1 MTAQEVLKQYFG
13 YDHFRNG
20 QADLISHILNHQD
33 VFGIMPTG
41 AGKSLCYQ
49 IPALLWP
56 GLTIVI
62 SPLISLMH
70 DQVSALQANGIPAVF
85 LNSTLNDAEYR
96 TTLRQIYKG
105 EIRLLYIAPERLNTP
120 AFLRMAQQ
128 LPISMITVDEAHCV
142 SQWGHDFRPSYL
154 QILPFLQSL
163 PYRPV
168 ISAFTATATQEVA
181 NDIVKLL
188 GLSHPYCLTTGFDR
202 ENLSFSIRQPRDK
215 FQELTN
221 FLKEH
226 PGQTGIIYCI
236 SRRLVEH
243 VTQDLNAIGFPAVRY
258 HAGLS
263 EEERRENQNAFI
275 YDKVRLIVATNAFG
289 MGVDK
294 SNISFVIHYNMP
306 KNLESYYQEAGRAGR
321 DGSPAECVLFYHFSD
336 FKTNEFLIEHSGENE
351 LISPEVRKERQQ
363 KEKYHLRLMQNYCAE
378 TSCLRKYLLN
388 YFGENPPEYCGN
400 CSFCQSRSYP
410 ENITQEA
417 QKIISCIYRLYQQ
430 GIYFGEKDVTAVIRG
445 SHAEKYQS
453 FSGTLSTF
461 GILKNL
467 SEKKCLEILR
477 FLVYKGWL
485 VRNGDKTLHLN
496 RNSAILLKEKP
507 EIIMYIAKSSG
518 MSSNVR
524 TRNQKARSDDRLF
537 RLLKDCRQKVA
548 NKEHIPPHIVF
559 TDATLK
565 DMCQKLPVSDMA
577 FLSVS
582 GVGHVKLEKY
592 GRAFMNVIREYQ
604 ETGGILHH
612 G

>member
-1 MTAQEVLKQYFG
+1 
-13 YDHFRNG
+13 
-20 QADLISHILNHQD
+20 
-33 VFGIMPTG
+33 
-41 AGKSLCYQ
+41 
-49 IPALLWP
+49 
-56 GLTIVI
+56 
-62 SPLISLMH
+62 MH